1 MATFANVGESLELL
15 TADRGEDVLVTIA
28 DTYEMDIDLQRELGS
43 FGSGAWQTVKRYD
56 EEDATVSDTYVTK
69 RVDENLRLFLAR
81 DGGGSAT
88 VTLTSSSDLIK
99 KIFTD
104 GVGNNLMTLRQ
115 SGATIDG
122 TLTVDGATTLTGA
135 ITSAVT
141 MSGVTTLT
149 GNDLAVTAGVGI
161 TGAAEVFA
169 SGVERIGTL
178 IKTTIWINITGL
190 NSAATD
196 DDIIGDNGTGVAHL
210 GQITAAVNGTIFE
223 GSVTCH
229 ELPATGDPN
238 IAVWEAVEATGV
250 EDTLITAL
258 TATELM
264 QSQGDGTDWVAGDV
278 IRFATFPTANEY
290 LYLVQGDATGTD
302 GTYTAGIFEIV
313 FWGT

>member
-1 MATFANVGESLELL
+1 MPGTGVAGTNRLDVSNVVQMSS
-15 TADRGEDVLVTIA
+15 
-28 DTYEMDIDLQRELGS
+28 MELGGTAVTATAAELNIMDTVTATAAELNYNDIATLGTGAIS
-43 FGSGAWQTVKRYD
+43 KAVVLDGSGDY
-56 EEDATVSDTYVTK
+56 SYP
-69 RVDENLRLFLAR
+69 
-81 DGGGSAT
+81 SA
-88 VTLTSSSDLIK
+88 
-99 KIFTD
+99 
-104 GVGNNLMTLRQ
+104 
-115 SGATIDG
+115 G
-122 TLTVDGATTLTGA
+122 TLTLAGTNTVTGLT
-135 ITSAVT
+135 S
-141 MSGVTTLT
+141 LT
-149 GNDLAVTAGVGI
+149 GNNMGVTAGVGI

-178 IKTTIWINITGL
+178 VKTTIWINITGL
-190 NSAATD
+190 NSQATD
-196 DDIIGDNGTGVAHL
+196 DDIIGDDGTGVAHL

-238 IAVWEAVEATGV
+238 IAIWEAVEATGV

-290 LYLVQGDATGTD
+290 LYLVQGDATGTN